1 MKHKSVYLLCFLILP
16 ILLLTS
22 VSAYAVSNP
31 VGEPSHAV
39 KPKIEKYDLSHYR
52 SIYSEKGD
60 WNPFGQEEISRQINN
75 VSDFFFSM
83 TKILAG
89 VTDYAIENLFQL
101 DVINDF
107 ADKIGDFVG
116 DIYQKLLSNLAL
128 TLFIIVCFNAFIIFS
143 VQGNAR
149 EALKRAF
156 LIMCLIG
163 FGVGILAN
171 AGNIIR
177 GTNNIGKDLNNIIMN
192 STSSIDGN
200 IDYIHEN
207 SGMNHIRNQLFDMTI
222 YRTYLVMNYGTVD
235 EKEIKAKGKDRIDNI
250 LKLDYDKKSEKEL
263 DDIVK
268 DEVEKKN
275 NKYMTQGYV
284 FQKLAISVIGFI
296 ITLFMSIVFL
306 SISFAKLIFSTFAL
320 FLFLFLVFSWI
331 VSFIPG
337 FELSVF
343 SAFAK
348 TLGYIIL
355 SACMTFLFVIVGLC
369 IKLANSFIDPDS
381 QNAYFLNSIFIIVIL
396 FVMYKKRAQ
405 IINFV
410 SRGNISFSPSAIGA
424 GVMNRTQERFNK
436 IRHEQAQ
443 NKKAKRENQRDE
455 PAPPLQNDNDLRR
468 RQQDKPMPLF
478 INKENQKNGNKRRE
492 QQESVNG
499 NDVKSASVESNANN
513 YSKQPQKASQQEHQV
528 RETRQRKDI
537 QRSPQVVN
545 QPLNNENHSINRKE
559 QKSVQTAYDTDVQK
573 RQIQNAT
580 QNQQSRQSGNRNQP
594 ITRNSQS
601 KDRLKEQ
608 KDINKHGK

>member
-1 MKHKSVYLLCFLILP
+1 
-16 ILLLTS
+16 
-22 VSAYAVSNP
+22 
-31 VGEPSHAV
+31 
-39 KPKIEKYDLSHYR
+39 
-52 SIYSEKGD
+52 
-60 WNPFGQEEISRQINN
+60 
-75 VSDFFFSM
+75 
-83 TKILAG
+83 
-89 VTDYAIENLFQL
+89 
-101 DVINDF
+101 
-107 ADKIGDFVG
+107 
-116 DIYQKLLSNLAL
+116 
-128 TLFIIVCFNAFIIFS
+128 
-143 VQGNAR
+143 
-149 EALKRAF
+149 
-156 LIMCLIG
+156 
-163 FGVGILAN
+163 
-171 AGNIIR
+171 
-177 GTNNIGKDLNNIIMN
+177 
-192 STSSIDGN
+192 
-200 IDYIHEN
+200 
-207 SGMNHIRNQLFDMTI
+207 
-222 YRTYLVMNYGTVD
+222 
-235 EKEIKAKGKDRIDNI
+235 
-250 LKLDYDKKSEKEL
+250 
-263 DDIVK
+263 
-268 DEVEKKN
+268 
-275 NKYMTQGYV
+275 
-284 FQKLAISVIGFI
+284 IGFI

-369 IKLANSFIDPDS
+369 IKLANSFIEPNS

-455 PAPPLQNDNDLRR
+455 PAPPLQNDNDNDLRR

-492 QQESVNG
+492 QQESMNG

-545 QPLNNENHSINRKE
+545 QSLNNENHSINRKE